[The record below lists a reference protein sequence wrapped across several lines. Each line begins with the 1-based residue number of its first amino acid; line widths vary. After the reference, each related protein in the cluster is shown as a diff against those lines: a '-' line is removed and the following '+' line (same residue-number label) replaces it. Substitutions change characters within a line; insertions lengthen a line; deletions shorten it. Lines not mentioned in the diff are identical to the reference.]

1 MAVTTINM
9 IQGPATCRIAPFGA
23 TEPTAGAT
31 AATVA
36 LAATWVDIGG
46 TTDGV
51 TVTIEQEYSEME
63 VDQLVDT
70 PESRLTK
77 RGFTVETNMA
87 EATLANL
94 KIGLNGGTLTSGE
107 FTPAMGDSGT
117 RPDYVAIA
125 LDGAGEGGFARR
137 FIGRKMLSVEGVEF
151 AYEKDDQQVFAV
163 TFRGHYVSA
172 SIPPFRVINA
182 TA

>member
-1 MAVTTINM
+1 MAVTTINL
-9 IQGPATCRIAPFGA
+9 IQGPATGRIAPFGA
-23 TEPTAGAT
+23 TEPVAGAT

-36 LAATWVDIGG
+36 PAAAWVDFGG

-51 TVTIEQEYSEME
+51 TVNIEQEWSEME

-77 RGFTVETNMA
+77 RGFTIETNMA

-94 KIGLNGGTLTSGE
+94 KIGLNGGTLTAGE
-107 FTPAMGDSGT
+107 FEPADVNSSN
-117 RPDYVAIA
+117 RPDYFAIM
-125 LDGAGEGGFARR
+125 LDGAGEGGFGRR

-151 AYEKDDQQVFAV
+151 AYEKEDQTVFAV
-163 TFRGHYVSA
+163 TFRGHYVSP
-172 SIPPFRVINA
+172 SIRPFRVINA